1 MARFD
6 TDLCVIGAGSGGLVI
21 ASGAVQL
28 GARVTLIE
36 GGEMGGD
43 CLNFGC
49 VPSKALLAAA
59 KVAQTVRRGG
69 MGVSAAAPPVDFA
82 AVMAHVRGS
91 IATIAPHDS
100 QERFEGLGVRVIRAW
115 ARFTGPDR
123 LEAAGQV
130 ITARRFV
137 IATGAQ
143 AVIPDL
149 PGLDLV
155 PYHTNETIFT
165 LTEQPRHL
173 VILGGGPISAEM
185 AQAHRRLGAQ
195 VTIIARSRLMGQDDP
210 QAVAV
215 VASRLRAE
223 GVVIREGFEA
233 VSVAPSDGGFVLR
246 LSDGSSLDGSH
257 LLLAL
262 GRRAAL
268 QRLNLAAAGVKVT
281 EKGMVVDASLRTS
294 NRQIYAIGDA
304 AGGAQFTHLAGYHA
318 GIVLRQAV
326 LGLPAKA
333 TSPIPRVTY
342 TEPELAQ
349 IGQTEAA
356 ARALHGPTLTVQRVD
371 FHQMDRAITDAA
383 TEGFL
388 KLMIVKGRPV
398 GVTLVGA
405 HAGEQI
411 GLWALALSARVKL
424 SAIAG
429 MVAPYPTLGEISK
442 RAAGAYFSPRLFD
455 SPVVKRLVRIV
466 QSVLP

>member
-6 TDLCVIGAGSGGLVI
+6 TDLCIIGAGSGGLVI

-36 GGEMGGD
+36 GGKMGGD
-43 CLNFGC
+43 CLNYGC

-59 KVAQTVRRGG
+59 KVAQTVRQGG
-69 MGVSAAAPPVDFA
+69 MGVAGVTPAVDFA
-82 AVMAHVRGS
+82 AVMAHVHGS

-100 QERFEGLGVRVIRAW
+100 QERFEGLGVRVIRGW
-115 ARFTGPDR
+115 ARFAGPDR
-123 LEAAGQV
+123 VEVAGQT

-143 AVIPDL
+143 AIVPDL
-149 PGLDLV
+149 RGLDAV
-155 PYHTNETIFT
+155 PYHTNETLFE
-165 LTEQPRHL
+165 LAELPRHL
-173 VILGGGPISAEM
+173 VILGGGPIAAEM
-185 AQAHRRLGAQ
+185 AQAFRRLGAE
-195 VTIIARSRLMGQDDP
+195 VTIIARSRMMGQDDP
-210 QAVAV
+210 EAVAV
-215 VASRLRAE
+215 VTTRLQAE
-223 GVVIREGFEA
+223 GVVLLEGRTA
-233 VSVAPSDGGFVLR
+233 ASVALATGGFALT
-246 LSDGSSLDGSH
+246 LSDGRVVDGSH

-262 GRRAAL
+262 GRRPAL
-268 QRLNLAAAGVKVT
+268 KRLELQAAGVAVN
-281 EKGMVVDASLRTS
+281 EAGVVVDARLRTS
-294 NRQIYAIGDA
+294 NRRIFAIGDA
-304 AGGAQFTHLAGYHA
+304 AGRGQFTHLAAYHA

-333 TSPIPRVTY
+333 NAPIPRVTY

-349 IGQTEAA
+349 IGLTEGE
-356 ARALHGPTLTVQRVD
+356 ARKAHGEALIVQRVGFD
-371 FHQMDRAITDAA
+371 HMDRAITDET

-388 KLMIVKGRPV
+388 KLMIVNGRPV

-429 MVAPYPTLGEISK
+429 MVAPYPTLGEIAK

-455 SPVVKRLVRIV
+455 SPMIKNVVRVLQRI
-466 QSVLP
+466 LP

>member
-6 TDLCVIGAGSGGLVI
+6 TDLCIIGAGSGGLVI

-28 GARVTLIE
+28 GVRVTLIE

-43 CLNFGC
+43 CLNYGC

-69 MGVSAAAPPVDFA
+69 MGVAGGAPAVDFA

-91 IATIAPHDS
+91 IAAIAPHDS

-123 LEAAGQV
+123 VEVAGQTL
-130 ITARRFV
+130 TARRFV
-137 IATGAQ
+137 IATGAH
-143 AVIPDL
+143 AIVPAL

-155 PYHTNETIFT
+155 PHHTNETIFT
-165 LTEQPRHL
+165 LTELPRHL
-173 VILGGGPISAEM
+173 VILGGGPIAAEM
-185 AQAHRRLGAQ
+185 AMAFRRLGAQ
-195 VTIIARSRLMGQDDP
+195 VTIIARSRMMGQDDP
-210 QAVAV
+210 EAVAV
-215 VASRLRAE
+215 VTARLRAE
-223 GVVIREGFEA
+223 GAVIREGSTA
-233 VSVAPSDGGFVLR
+233 LSVAPTPDGFALT
-246 LSDGSSLDGSH
+246 LSDGTTLDGSH

-268 QRLNLAAAGVKVT
+268 KRLQPEAAGVTVN
-281 EKGMVVDASLRTS
+281 EAGVVVDASLRTL
-294 NRQIYAIGDA
+294 NRRIFAIGDA
-304 AGGAQFTHLAGYHA
+304 AGRGQFTHLAGYHA

-326 LGLPAKA
+326 LGLPARA
-333 TSPIPRVTY
+333 SAPIPRVTY

-349 IGQTEAA
+349 IGLTEAEARKANGA
-356 ARALHGPTLTVQRVD
+356 ALTVQRVD
-371 FHQMDRAITDAA
+371 FAQMDRAVTDNLS
-383 TEGFL
+383 EGFL
-388 KLMIVKGRPV
+388 KLMIVKGRPI

-411 GLWALALSARVKL
+411 GLWVLALSARVKL

-429 MVAPYPTLGEISK
+429 MVAPYPTLGEIAK

-455 SPVVKRLVRIV
+455 SPMIKRVVRALQR
-466 QSVLP
+466 VLP

>member
-6 TDLCVIGAGSGGLVI
+6 TDLCIIGAGSGGLVI

-43 CLNFGC
+43 CLNYGC

-59 KVAQTVRRGG
+59 KLAQAVRQGG
-69 MGVSAAAPPVDFA
+69 MGVAGQAPDVDFA
-82 AVMAHVRGS
+82 GVMSHVHGS

-100 QERFEGLGVRVIRAW
+100 QDRFERLGVRVIRAW

-123 LEAAGQV
+123 IEAAGQT

-137 IATGAQ
+137 IATGAT
-143 AVIPDL
+143 AIVPDL

-155 PYHTNETIFT
+155 AHHTNETIFT
-165 LTEQPRHL
+165 LTELPRHL
-173 VILGGGPISAEM
+173 VILGGGPVATEM
-185 AQAHRRLGAQ
+185 AQAFRRLGSA
-195 VTIIARSRLMGQDDP
+195 VTVIARSRMMGQDDP
-210 QAVAV
+210 EAVAV
-215 VASRLRAE
+215 VTTRLRAE
-223 GVVIREGFEA
+223 GVVIHEGRTA
-233 VSVAPSDGGFVLR
+233 VSVAPAPDGFALS
-246 LSDGSSLDGSH
+246 LSDGETVAGSH
-257 LLLAL
+257 LLVAL

-268 QRLNLAAAGVKVT
+268 KRLEPEAAGVTVN
-281 EKGMVVDASLRTS
+281 EAGVVVDASLRTS
-294 NRQIYAIGDA
+294 NRRIFAIGDA
-304 AGGAQFTHLAGYHA
+304 AGRGQFTHLAAYHA

-333 TSPIPRVTY
+333 AAPVPRVTY
-342 TEPELAQ
+342 SEPELAQ
-349 IGQTEAA
+349 IGLTETEARKA
-356 ARALHGPTLTVQRVD
+356 HGDALAVQRVT
-371 FHQMDRAITDAA
+371 FAQMDRAITDAE

-388 KLMIVKGRPV
+388 KLMIVGGKPV

-411 GLWALALSARVKL
+411 GLWVLALSARVKL
-424 SAIAG
+424 SAVAG
-429 MVAPYPTLGEISK
+429 MVAPYPTLGEIAK

-455 SPVVKRLVRIV
+455 SPMIKSVVRII
-466 QSVLP
+466 QKVLP

>member
-43 CLNFGC
+43 CLNYGC

-59 KVAQTVRRGG
+59 KVAQAVRQGG
-69 MGVSAAAPPVDFA
+69 LGVAASAPAVDFG

-100 QERFEGLGVRVIRAW
+100 QERFERLGVRVIRDW

-123 LEAAGQV
+123 IEAAGQT

-137 IATGAQ
+137 IATGAH
-143 AVIPDL
+143 AIVPDL
-149 PGLDLV
+149 PGLDAV
-155 PYHTNETIFT
+155 RYHTNETLFT
-165 LTEQPRHL
+165 LAELPRHL
-173 VILGGGPISAEM
+173 VILGGGPVATEM
-185 AQAHRRLGAQ
+185 AQAFRRLGAQ
-195 VTIIARSRLMGQDDP
+195 VTIIVRSRMMGQDDP
-210 QAVAV
+210 EAVAV
-215 VASRLRAE
+215 VTARLRAE
-223 GVVIREGFEA
+223 GVMILEGRTA
-233 VSVAPSDGGFVLR
+233 VSVAPTSEGFVLN
-246 LSDGSSLDGSH
+246 LSDGTGHEGSH

-268 QRLNLAAAGVKVT
+268 TRLEPEAAGVAVN
-281 EKGMVVDASLRTS
+281 EAGVVVDASLRTS
-294 NRQIYAIGDA
+294 NRRVFAIGDA
-304 AGGAQFTHLAGYHA
+304 AGRGQFTHLAAYHA

-326 LGLPAKA
+326 LGLPARA
-333 TSPIPRVTY
+333 SAPIPRVTY

-349 IGQTEAA
+349 IGLTEGEARKAHGAA
-356 ARALHGPTLTVQRVD
+356 LTVQRVD
-371 FHQMDRAITDAA
+371 FAQMDRAVTDET

-388 KLMIVKGRPV
+388 KLMIVKGKPA
-398 GVTLVGA
+398 GATLVGA

-411 GLWALALSARVKL
+411 GLWVLALSARVKL
-424 SAIAG
+424 SGIAG
-429 MVAPYPTLGEISK
+429 MVAPYPTLGEIAK

-455 SPVVKRLVRIV
+455 SPMIKSVVRII
-466 QSVLP
+466 QKVLP